1 MAVGAICSLAQ
12 LSCFGVCTQRFSS
25 FPGAP
30 VNRSQWRGRMKTRKH
45 PKGSYV
51 LLLMFYKES
60 CGCQMN
66 LGPTPAVAAFFSGNP
81 EQERKVLANISFVH
95 FGNCFWFCI
104 KGRRQKNQTKVG
116 ELQNTT
122 LKFHLCHK
130 KTPTLFSFLGFHCW
144 LLKILQAHHFKM
156 GLDILDYCYI
166 AVFFPDCLF
175 YLVPNGFDLFVIVTV
190 TPKKKNI

>member
-81 EQERKVLANISFVH
+81 ERERKVLANISFVH
-95 FGNCFWFCI
+95 FGNCFWFLHQRSSPEESTKSGRATKPNI
-104 KGRRQKNQTKVG
+104 KMSSLPQKKPNIVFFFGVPLLAVENITSSSF
-116 ELQNTT
+116 QNGTRHFR
-122 LKFHLCHK
+122 LLLYCCFFSRL
-130 KTPTLFSFLGFHCW
+130 SFLSG
-144 LLKILQAHHFKM
+144 
-156 GLDILDYCYI
+156 
-166 AVFFPDCLF
+166 
-175 YLVPNGFDLFVIVTV
+175 
-190 TPKKKNI
+190 PKWV